1 MMGGDEVGKRTIL
14 FIMAVLI
21 LLIPSTCVKAVEDEY
36 SARREVIESQMD
48 KIDMEEVQ
56 EVLDS
61 LSGEVNEYM
70 PSINARDMVKGL
82 VTGKLDVSPGQIIA
96 GIGRYLFAQ
105 VLVNINLLV
114 KLVVLSVIYAVLR
127 NIQTSFGNGIVGEL
141 AQMSCMLVLIA
152 IAVQSF
158 AVAMDVGSS
167 AIDSMVAFMQAFLPT
182 LLALLAAIG
191 GITSTALLQPIIAV
205 SIGFFSTMFKNILIP
220 VIFFSAILAIVNNIS
235 EKFHLSKLSSLL
247 KQGCIGFIGLVLTV
261 FIGIMTIQGVA
272 ASTVDGVTIRT
283 AKFAVDSF
291 VPIVGGFLSDA
302 VETIVGCS
310 LLIKNAVGA
319 FGLISLFVIVAFPI
333 LKIISLVVIYKV
345 CAAVIEPIAQGELV
359 KCLNEMAGS
368 LMLLFATVA
377 SVAFMFFI
385 SVTIIIGAGNAA
397 LMMR

>member
-261 FIGIMTIQGVA
+261 FIGIMTIQGIA

>member
-1 MMGGDEVGKRTIL
+1 MGKRTIL

-70 PSINARDMVKGL
+70 PSINARDMVKSL

-272 ASTVDGVTIRT
+272 ASTVDGITIRT

-333 LKIISLVVIYKV
+333 LKIISLVFIYKV